1 MLNLKNITKDYYVGD
16 NVVNALRGVDLA
28 FREKEF
34 VAILG
39 PSGCG
44 KTTLLNIVG
53 GLDKYT
59 TGDLVINGKSTKDF
73 NDHDWD
79 TYRNHTIGFVFQT
92 YNLIPHQNVLA
103 NVELSLTLS
112 GISKAER
119 QQRAIEALERVGL
132 HDQIYKKPNQLSGGQ
147 MQRVA
152 IARAIVNDPDIIL
165 ADEPTGALDTETS
178 IQVMEILKEIA
189 EDHLIIMVTHN
200 PDLAEQYASRTVR
213 FLDGQVI
220 ADSNPLTDSELNF
233 IQNEEVNYNFEVASN
248 ATEKEKRVGM
258 SFKTAFGLS
267 FRNLLTKKGRTFLT
281 AFAGSIGI
289 IGIALILSL
298 SSGFQKFINR
308 TEEETLSSYP
318 LTLATVSTDF
328 TSILSLRVNQTSS
341 EGHEEG
347 KVYSNNVLA
356 NMFESVAGSISENNL
371 PRFKAY
377 LEEHRSEIE
386 NSVIDIQYT
395 YNMNINIY
403 KSDYATDSRRLN
415 PFKLTDGLSPIS
427 AQVLQSMNFNALMSN
442 LNIWQEMVDNKNFL
456 TTHYELAAGEWPQ
469 NDNDVVFIV
478 DENNCIPDYLLY
490 ATGLRDAAELDA
502 IIMARVNGEE
512 MPEIPETN
520 YTYEEILDLSYRV
533 ISDVDYYQKQGD
545 GTYIKKTDSESV
557 IQILDEKGFDLNIVG
572 IVRPKAN
579 DTTNM
584 LQGAIGYTHA
594 LAERMINYINSSE
607 IIVDQLASP
616 NSSVIDGTAINTEPE
631 LQTILESYGYVN
643 MDKPTHI
650 LIYPASFEA
659 KDKIIAFIENY
670 NDNQEEENQ
679 IKYNDYVG
687 ILMSSVSTIVDAISY
702 VLIAFVSIS
711 LVVSS
716 IMIGIITYISV
727 LERTKEIGILRS
739 IGASKRDISRVF
751 NSETFIIGLVAGVLG
766 IVVSLIL
773 TIPLN
778 WIINGLS
785 GIGNIVALPWQGA
798 LILVG
803 ISILLTLIAGLIPS
817 RVAANK
823 DPVTALR
830 TE

>member
-92 YNLIPHQNVLA
+92 YNLIPHQSVLA

-119 QQRAIEALERVGL
+119 QQRAIDALERVGL

-189 EDHLIIMVTHN
+189 KDHLIIMVTHN

-220 ADSNPLTDSELNF
+220 SDSNPLDDEEVRLIS
-233 IQNEEVNYNFEVASN
+233 NEEFQYNYDVQNN
-248 ATEKEKRVGM
+248 NIKKEKKVSM

-267 FRNLLTKKGRTFLT
+267 FKNLLTKKGRTFLT

-298 SSGFQKFINR
+298 SSGFQKYIDK

-328 TSILSLRVNQTSS
+328 SSILSLRVNQTDA

-377 LEEHRSEIE
+377 LEEHRDEIAD
-386 NSVIDIQYT
+386 SVIDIQYT
-395 YNMNINIY
+395 YDMNINIY
-403 KSDYATDSRRLN
+403 RSDYATDTRRLN

-442 LNIWQEMVDNKNFL
+442 LNIWQEMVDNENFL
-456 TTHYELAAGEWPQ
+456 TTHYELATGEWPK

-520 YTYEEILDLSYRV
+520 YTYEEILNLSYRV
-533 ISDVDYYQKQGD
+533 MTDVDYYQKQGD
-545 GTYIKKTDSESV
+545 GTYIKKTDDESV
-557 IQILDEKGFDLNIVG
+557 IQALNEKGFDLNVVG

-607 IIVDQLASP
+607 IVVDQLASP
-616 NSSVIDGTAINTEPE
+616 TASVVDGTAINTEAE
-631 LQTILESYGYVN
+631 LQTLLESYGYVN
-643 MDKPTHI
+643 IDKPNHI

-659 KDKIIAFIENY
+659 KDKIISFIENY
-670 NDNQEEENQ
+670 NANQEEEDQ

-711 LVVSS
+711 LIVSS

-739 IGASKRDISRVF
+739 IGASKRDVSRVF

-778 WIINGLS
+778 LIINGLS

-823 DPVTALR
+823 DPVAALR